1 MPGHHDASNEYTSL
15 DDAKKAT
22 RDAMDMGLAG
32 IKNRKVDVFFH
43 EYELKNRC

>member
-32 IKNRKVDVFFH
+32 TKTENILCSLMNM
-43 EYELKNRC
+43 N

>member
-32 IKNRKVDVFFH
+32 TETVKSMHSFMNR
-43 EYELKNRC
+43 N